1 MRRLSDQ
8 SKATRAALVRAKVAL
23 PVIRRASGMYEGHH
37 ASIFTGHGHD
47 FEDLVEYEHGDDVAD
62 IDWKTSARAGHPI
75 IRRFERESD
84 MFTQLVIDTGR
95 DMLGAAPSGQTK
107 ADIAMFAADILGYL
121 AIQRGDRLSVVYGDT
136 RGMVRVPARN
146 GNNHLDFSLDAAQ
159 ERLDNTSGYCDVS
172 AMLEEILRVPQPRAL
187 LLIVT
192 DEYWPQQADEQTLR
206 RIRTKHEVLVMRVAD
221 MNVASEGIRH
231 MVDVVDGSA
240 IPRFVREDKILRQD
254 LENDRR
260 RAHQHARVILR
271 STGVRNATVT
281 SSEEVPGALIELLR
295 RRRAS

>member
-1 MRRLSDQ
+1 MRRLSEQ

-62 IDWKTSARAGHPI
+62 IDWKTSARAGRPI

-95 DMLGAAPSGQTK
+95 EMLGAAPSGETK

-136 RGMVRVPARN
+136 GGIVRVPARN

-159 ERLDNTSGYCDVS
+159 ERLDNTNGTSAVS
-172 AMLEEILRVPQPRAL
+172 AMLEEVLRVPQPRAL
-187 LLIVT
+187 LLVVT
-192 DEYWPQQADEQTLR
+192 DEYWPDRGDERTIR
-206 RIRTKHEVLVMRVAD
+206 RIRTKHEMLVMRVAD
-221 MNVASEGIRH
+221 LNVAHEGIRR
-231 MVDVVDGSA
+231 MVDVDDGST
-240 IPRFVREDKILRQD
+240 IPLFVREDKKLRQA

-260 RAHQHARVILR
+260 QAHELARAILR
-271 STGVRNATVT
+271 STGVRHVTV
-281 SSEEVPGALIELLR
+281 SSAQEVPGALIELLR
-295 RRRAS
+295 RRHAR